1 MKALG
6 FIYITIIIL
15 LTACN
20 GNESTKKAVIKEI
33 KKETKMLKA
42 EEVKLKLGMT
52 FEEIEAIPKMQKK
65 HTDAKQWGYLNI
77 YKKQWSTKKPVK
89 VILTYDDNKTLELPN
104 TIKFYSSANSNRVK
118 KGLYEF
124 ETQTGITQA
133 DLLPYEEARVMFHS
147 FLQRLLKEGWK
158 RALSPYDPRIT
169 GRHAMHYKLTEDKRY
184 YQDPEYEPTL
194 EEWKKLEKGGF
205 TSPNYWVLHYK
216 NKIFLEIKLGVVP
229 NKTDATLASY
239 LMFIT
244 IRDGEEEAMRYF
256 DGDEKPKWK
265 SLWHEVKEEAMTER
279 QKTETKLKTKGYTM
293 DESYEDYV
301 IDPKQW

>member
-1 MKALG
+1 VKKTSLIG
-6 FIYITIIIL
+6 VTILML

-20 GNESTKKAVIKEI
+20 GNESTKKTVT
-33 KKETKMLKA
+33 KETKKERKMLRPDKS
-42 EEVKLKLGMT
+42 EEIKLEFGMT
-52 FEEIEAIPKMQKK
+52 FEEFRKMYPNVPTRSGNTFYEKRWK
-65 HTDAKQWGYLNI
+65 TKNP
-77 YKKQWSTKKPVK
+77 STIFFK
-89 VILTYDDNKTLELPN
+89 YDETKILELPY
-104 TIKFYSSANSNRVK
+104 TIRLYFSAFEHERE
-118 KGLYEF
+118 KGLSEF
-124 ETQTGITQA
+124 QTQTGITQA

>member
-158 RALSPYDPRIT
+158 RALNYYNPRIS
-169 GRHAMHYKLTEDKRY
+169 GRHAMHYKLTEDDMY

-194 EEWKKLEKGGF
+194 EEWKKLETGGMG
-205 TSPNYWVLHYK
+205 SSNYWVLHYK
-216 NKIFLEIKLGVVP
+216 NKIFLEINLGVTAH
-229 NKTDATLASY
+229 KTDPNLASY

-244 IRDGEEEAMRYF
+244 IRDAEEEAMVHLV
-256 DGDEKPKWK
+256 GDDKLKWK
-265 SLWHEVKEEAMTER
+265 EKFPEMTTIQLNDR